1 MFSMFCIG
9 KEPDILKRLSQK
21 PPVWIRKWF
30 PELIWA
36 IPNNNNNVYL
46 TFDDGPDP
54 EVTPGVLDILAR
66 FDVRATFFCLGRNVE
81 KYPEIFDRIQQEGHI
96 VGNHSYSHPDGWRT
110 GKIKYVEDIER
121 AAKLIPGTLF
131 RPPYGRIRP
140 IQIKALKE
148 KYQIVMWDFMCW
160 DFKKQITKGDYLIN
174 IEKFCRTGSIVVFHD
189 TNRAWGRITSEL
201 ACIIDW
207 FEKKGF
213 QLKKLIY

>member
-1 MFSMFCIG
+1 MLSMFYTE
-9 KEPDILKRLSQK
+9 KRHDILKRLSQR

-36 IPNNNNNVYL
+36 IPNNNNDVYL

-54 EVTPGVLDILAR
+54 EVTPRILDILAR
-66 FDVRATFFCLGRNVE
+66 YDAMATFFCLGRNVE
-81 KYPEIFDRIQQEGHI
+81 KYPEIFDRIHREGHV

-110 GKIKYVEDIER
+110 GKTKYVEDIER

-148 KYQIVMWDFMCW
+148 RYQIVMWDFMCW
-160 DFKKQITKGDYLIN
+160 DFKKQTTKGDCLKSVKKY
-174 IEKFCRTGSIVVFHD
+174 CQTGSVIVFHD
-189 TNRAWGRITSEL
+189 TNHAQGKIASEL

-207 FEKKGF
+207 FEKKNF
-213 QLKKLIY
+213 QFKKLIC